1 MDTLR
6 SGRNISGTIVPPGD
20 KSISHRAAFLGAL
33 SSRGMKVENFSPGAD
48 CASTLRCLSQLGCSI
63 SRNEGSVNI
72 SRGGAFH
79 DPQGILHAGNSGTT
93 ARLLT
98 GLLSALPGAFAV
110 ISGDSSLQ
118 KRPMGRVVRPLQAM
132 GARIDG
138 RDGGVKL
145 PLSIRGSRLSG
156 AEHVPSAASAQVKT
170 ALILAGLSALG
181 STTVHEKRPTR
192 DHTERMLDF
201 LGVPH
206 LREGNSFTVYPC
218 NEIPGG
224 EWTIP
229 GDFSAAAFWIVAGA
243 LSSEKGLQIK
253 DTGINPTRTGI
264 LKVLERMGCVPE
276 IRNRRNWGGEEVA
289 DLEVRRSSL
298 RGTVI
303 EADEIP
309 SLVDELPLLALAA
322 TQAEGITEVRGAGEL
337 RFKECDRIHAV
348 TEGLSALGA
357 HITEKEDG
365 WIIEGGT
372 PLSGGRVRSFSDH
385 RIVMTFSIASLVTEG
400 DVSIDDTSSVEISD
414 PSFLRELVRKTGEN
428 AA

>member
-1 MDTLR
+1 
-6 SGRNISGTIVPPGD
+6 
-20 KSISHRAAFLGAL
+20 
-33 SSRGMKVENFSPGAD
+33 
-48 CASTLRCLSQLGCSI
+48 
-63 SRNEGSVNI
+63 
-72 SRGGAFH
+72 
-79 DPQGILHAGNSGTT
+79 
-93 ARLLT
+93 
-98 GLLSALPGAFAV
+98 
-110 ISGDSSLQ
+110 
-118 KRPMGRVVRPLQAM
+118 
-132 GARIDG
+132 
-138 RDGGVKL
+138 
-145 PLSIRGSRLSG
+145 
-156 AEHVPSAASAQVKT
+156 
-170 ALILAGLSALG
+170 
-181 STTVHEKRPTR
+181 
-192 DHTERMLDF
+192 MLDF

-348 TEGLSALGA
+348 TEGLSTLGA
-357 HITEKEDG
+357 HITEKDDG

-385 RIVMTFSIASLVTEG
+385 RIVMTFSIASLVTDG
-400 DVSIDDTSSVEISD
+400 KVSIDDTSSVEISD